1 MTLHTNN
8 NYINKDIILTLNA
21 QSASPSFTG
30 GSFTGT
36 TIANGNSCNISNSTN
51 NSGVSID
58 VGGSVNR
65 TAITYDGAVSGWVE
79 KSNGAIALAA
89 SNNSANLTN
98 STYYINGVTLVTP
111 SSGTHSFGITVP
123 NGNGD
128 PITFTFSVDS
138 NGNTTVT

>member
-30 GSFTGT
+30 GSFTG
-36 TIANGNSCNISNSTN
+36 IATASGNSCNISNSTN

-58 VGGSVNR
+58 IGGSVNR
-65 TAITYDGAVSGWVE
+65 TAVTYDGAVSGWVE

-89 SNNSANLTN
+89 SNSASLTAA
-98 STYYINGVTLVTP
+98 TYYINGVTLTAP
-111 SSGTHSFGITVP
+111 SSGTRSFGITVP

-128 PITFTFSVDS
+128 PITFIFSVDS
-138 NGNTTVT
+138 NGNTTVN